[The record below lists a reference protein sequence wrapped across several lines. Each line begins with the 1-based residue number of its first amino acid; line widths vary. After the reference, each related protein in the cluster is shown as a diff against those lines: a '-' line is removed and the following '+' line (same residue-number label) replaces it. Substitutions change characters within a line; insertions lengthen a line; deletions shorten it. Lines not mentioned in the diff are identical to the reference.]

1 MIPQIKELNF
11 PTYAT
16 LSQATVT
23 LNDMGD
29 KTIST
34 QVKIDGS
41 IRPDFSYDWEIEFR
55 DERYIHPLR
64 VPQASKS
71 NESIQSVIDIVFHH
85 WATYQLKRHFFTQIE
100 VLESGTLMP
109 NNYVYTIGLSLS
121 DFIAELANNLEYYYK
136 GKIKVSLNDNPKTPY
151 SEDKVEWSLNYTNI
165 WDALLQLNE
174 KHDVR
179 WQWAYDKDSDVYT
192 IEVGYDAVEV
202 THIFEYGY
210 EKGLTKIE
218 RQVQDAEIRNQMF
231 GRGGAQNLPYR
242 YFKNIDPNNPEW
254 KADPDWIPELENIY
268 FSELR
273 GKTFRDYVR
282 GWKARHYGGEAM
294 PRPHSQAYR
303 SGFTDRVFNPIEYV
317 EDTASIYKYGVIQ
330 GGLDNNDEIFPTI
343 QKRDLG
349 NGLGRADEVVD
360 VETILV
366 DEPASNTEAVA
377 DIEPISED
385 IVVWYDSVPSN
396 DTLNMTVATKVIS
409 ISDIKDAHIV
419 KDTDIEIVQHVRCV
433 REFSKYD
440 AVNNSWHTLSKK
452 TIQKVNPL
460 KINSMEVSYINNV
473 TGKKVADITN
483 IEKGTAFY
491 IVVTANVS
499 GFVKKQTNIPHLNP
513 IFSAYTG
520 TFTPDATF
528 KIITSV
534 NTEID
539 YTPIHGIILGNYT
552 EGTNRISGSTTI
564 PANGNGRVQL
574 LTEIFEVDEDGT
586 TNIDVPTR
594 ITSSDTTGSYSPRK
608 IIDAINV
615 DTNEAFDPS
624 NLSEGKYRLRVITD
638 ITNLTA
644 ASQTYTVELLPTYIY
659 YPYDSEKWRPTFDI
673 WIKDIWGST
682 RLDDENDTS
691 YAERVWQPILGDRQ
705 GDEAKVVFS
714 SGSLSGYS
722 DWEFPIVAY
731 AFDNSKS
738 LDGVHS
744 HWRLTLAKSDAE
756 VDASGKWIPSI
767 QTQAHAGDYFYFIGI
782 DMPHQYVLWAEEE
795 VDKWKRENMPSNI
808 TPTWTIS
815 LDKVRINTQEYNDTA
830 LLFSQLNVGSIANF
844 KGYRFTKDEVE
855 RRYIQSM
862 SLTWNEGRVIPDVE
876 VILSDKPL
884 KHTDVVSDVKKIK
897 TDITIYTGQITKG
910 LSAAWSASFKAKAI
924 SDKASNEAK
933 KASMEVSKTQKEVVQ
948 VGIKLGAVQADV
960 TSLNYLKK
968 VVKKSDAYEV
978 DAASLDSL
986 ISVQDA
992 ETSALKAGLYGGGVK
1007 ALDEVGAL
1015 DTEHGHMV
1023 LFAGVKDETDL
1034 TKSRFK
1040 VYEDGTLHASHGIF
1054 GGLLKRSHTEVTP
1067 DNIGTYIIRTAMQ
1080 GTYVDL
1086 TKVGSFV
1093 TFKDFV
1099 DVDSWIPTTNI
1110 TTITLPYY
1118 MQGNNL
1124 LLGNTSLDNMLALV
1138 GNTIVVR
1145 FDNSDTAT
1153 LCFNVPSI
1161 GDDGTVS
1168 KFCAVADILILTCVA
1183 KRDTKKKLNIA
1194 WKSL

>member
-1 MIPQIKELNF
+1 MIPQIEEINF
-11 PTYAT
+11 PEYAT
-16 LSQATVT
+16 LSTATAT
-23 LNDMGD
+23 LVDMGER
-29 KTIST
+29 TIST

-41 IRPDFSYDWEIEFR
+41 IVPDFSYDWEIEYR
-55 DERYIHPLR
+55 GERYIHPLR
-64 VPQASKS
+64 KPQATKS

-121 DFIAELANNLEYYYK
+121 DFIVALASNLEYYYK
-136 GKIKVSLNDNPKTPY
+136 GKIKVSLNDSSKAPY

-218 RQVQDAEIRNQMF
+218 RQVQDAEIQNQMF
-231 GRGGAQNLPYR
+231 GRGGSQNLPYR

-254 KADPDWIPELENIY
+254 KADPDWIPELEDIY

-282 GWKARHYGGEAM
+282 GWKARHYVGTPMLEPTEA
-294 PRPHSQAYR
+294 YTK
-303 SGFTDRVFNPIEYV
+303 GYTDEKFDPVEYV
-317 EDTASIYKYGVIQ
+317 EDKESIAKYGVIQ
-330 GGLDNNDEIFPTI
+330 GGLDNNEEIYPTI

-366 DEPASNTEAVA
+366 DEPTSNTEAVA
-377 DIEPISED
+377 KILEISED
-385 IVVWYDSVPSN
+385 KIHIEN
-396 DTLNMTVATKVIS
+396 
-409 ISDIKDAHIV
+409 SDIKSKTYTIKSSNYQIPYGYKGHFIEDIGLSASENVVGTLIEYYGNGQSEAKDAIYNGYALS
-419 KDTDIEIVQHVRCV
+419 IEIVSHRIV
-433 REFSKYD
+433 D
-440 AVNNSWHTLSKK
+440 ATTNLDLVDIVNIPDT
-452 TIQKVNPL
+452 TI
-460 KINSMEVSYINNV
+460 
-473 TGKKVADITN
+473 
-483 IEKGTAFY
+483 FY
-491 IVVTANVS
+491 IEAEVKVG
-499 GFVKKQTNIPHLNP
+499 GFVQAFNDVVDDPW
-513 IFSAYTG
+513 AG
-520 TFTPDATF
+520 
-528 KIITSV
+528 
-534 NTEID
+534 EIGRELILDPKCQVIVSLKWDVD
-539 YTPIHGIILGNYT
+539 YAPIHGIILGNYT
-552 EGTNRISGSTTI
+552 EGVNRISGNVSVS
-564 PANGNGRVQL
+564 ANGTGRVEL
-574 LTEIFEVDEDGT
+574 FTEIFEVDEDGT
-586 TNIDVPTR
+586 TNVDVPTR

-608 IIDAINV
+608 IIDAINI

-638 ITNLTA
+638 ITNLST
-644 ASQTYTVELLPTYIY
+644 ASQTYTVELLPVYIY
-659 YPYDSEKWRPTFDI
+659 YPYDSAKWRPTFDI

-682 RLDDENDTS
+682 RLVYANGVVENDTS
-691 YAERVWQPILGDRQ
+691 YAERVWRPILGDRQ
-705 GDEAKVVFS
+705 GNEAKVVFS
-714 SGSLSGYS
+714 SGLLSGYS

-731 AFDNSKS
+731 AFDDSKS
-738 LDGVHS
+738 LDGVSS

-756 VDASGKWIPSI
+756 IDASGKWIPSI
-767 QTQAHAGDYFYFIGI
+767 QTQAHAGDHFYFIGI

-830 LLFSQLNVGSIANF
+830 LLFSQLNVGNIANF
-844 KGYRFTKDEVE
+844 KDYRFTEDNVE

-884 KHTDVVSDVKKIK
+884 KHIDVVSDVKKIK
-897 TDITIYTGQITKG
+897 TDITIYTEHVTKG
-910 LSAAWSASFKAKAI
+910 LSAAWLGSFKAKAI
-924 SDKASNEAK
+924 SNKASNEAK
-933 KASMEVSKTQKEVVQ
+933 KASVEVSKTQEKVAQ
-948 VGIKLGAVQADV
+948 VGMELGEVQADV

-968 VVKKSDAYEV
+968 VVKKTDAYTE
-978 DAASLDSL
+978 DAASLNSL

-1015 DTEHGHMV
+1015 DTEHGYMV
-1023 LFAGVKDETDL
+1023 LFAGVRDENDL

-1040 VYEDGTLHASHGIF
+1040 VYEDGTLHASHGVF

-1067 DNIGTYIIRTAMQ
+1067 DNIGTYIIRDALK

-1099 DVDSWIPTTNI
+1099 DVSSWLPTTNT

-1118 MQGNNL
+1118 MESENL
-1124 LLGNTSLDNMLALV
+1124 LLGNTPLDNMLALV
-1138 GNTIVVR
+1138 GNTIIVR
-1145 FDNSDTAT
+1145 FDNVDAST
-1153 LCFNVPSI
+1153 LCFDMPFI
-1161 GDDGTVS
+1161 GDDGVVS
-1168 KFCAVADILILTCVA
+1168 HACAVGDIYILTCVA
-1183 KRDTKKKLNIA
+1183 MRDSDKNLNIA